1 MPPTWAEKLSS
12 HLASVDGLFLGRSR
26 FADKP
31 AYFHAGSEVLHFHG
45 DAAVDLKLGRRLI
58 RARRDELRADAR
70 VSLRRRTSADWLEVT
85 IASRRDVAFV
95 LGLVRAAVGRPSPA
109 PAPARESAR
118 ATPRRRPRRASGS
131 RHARRPRGPD
141 R

>member
-1 MPPTWAEKLSS
+1 MPRTWAEKLSP

-58 RARRDELRADAR
+58 RARREELAR
-70 VSLRRRTSADWLEVT
+70 DGRVALRRSTSADWLEVT
-85 IASRRDVAFV
+85 IASRRDLAFV
-95 LGLVRAAVGRPSPA
+95 LELVRAAVAPPSPA
-109 PAPARESAR
+109 RAPARGCAP
-118 ATPRRRPRRASGS
+118 AKPRRRPRRESGS
-131 RHARRPRGPD
+131 RRARRPRASE